1 MFVGRDAVIVPERD
15 QRRVVEQGDGHR
27 TVDALAAGSTG
38 QRGVGWSLLAPDGID
53 RRRRLAAAVGTRA
66 FAQQPDTAAVE
77 SVDGG
82 QQLLG
87 SVVAREPAR
96 REGEPADVPVTVRT
110 ADRDDVVGGRCPE
123 VSLAQGVRLGDGHRL
138 AVHPL
143 GVDPGRERANDPA
156 AGVGEPVARLP
167 VVAVDL
173 LEVVVSQLAEVVGE
187 AGSGRLV
194 GRLEQLRERQRHRA
208 LPLAGSVGECRERR
222 HPGRRAQQREGV
234 GRIGVYAPDTAER
247 ELRATGRSGTDSG
260 NPSRQ
265 DVTSRSFDRSRK
277 HGGVK

>member
-1 MFVGRDAVIVPERD
+1 MFVGRDAVIVSERD
-15 QRRVVEQGDGHR
+15 QRRMVEQGDGHR

-96 REGEPADVPVTVRT
+96 WEGEPADVPVTVRT

-234 GRIGVYAPDTAER
+234 GRVGVHAPDTAER
-247 ELRATGRSGTDSG
+247 ELRATGNLEPIAATPPGRT
-260 NPSRQ
+260 
-265 DVTSRSFDRSRK
+265 
-277 HGGVK
+277 